1 MKIIY
6 WGPITPAGK
15 ASTGGYEA
23 ANRKN
28 IDELRRQ
35 GVDVEEY
42 PYPVVP
48 RRFGPLGKLVYVKL
62 FFTPFKWWKYRRRHD
77 VVLHSTPPN
86 GALLIPALWGTKM
99 ASIFGYK
106 VLLDM
111 RAGSL
116 PHFWATK
123 GKSYQHMIRLLLAA
137 SDAVTVEGKANVGFI
152 RDTVKADKEAV
163 YFPNLMRCDGIDCF
177 ADGKSHCDASG
188 HVNVLYFG
196 RITGAKGID
205 VILETRRHL
214 PDNYIIWLAG
224 PIAPDVAPD
233 RLRQQGVEY
242 LGMLTPAQLAVT
254 MKKMQFFIFPTRHV
268 GEGQS
273 NSLIEAMSQGLVP
286 VTSRQGFCCDVVA
299 DCGVT
304 LPADATG
311 ADYAAA
317 IMDIVAGDYTRLS
330 AKCRR
335 HIAENHNLSKEISKL
350 VSLYKSLLR

>member
-35 GVDVEEY
+35 GVDVDEY

-62 FFTPFKWWKYRRRHD
+62 FFTPFKWWKYRRRRD
-77 VVLHSTPPN
+77 VLLHSTPLY
-86 GALLIPALWGTKM
+86 GTLTLPALWGAKI
-99 ASIFGYK
+99 ASLLGVK
-106 VLLDM
+106 VLTDM

-116 PHFWATK
+116 PHYWATK
-123 GKSYQHMIRLLLAA
+123 GNGYRRMIRSMLSG
-137 SDAVTVEGKANVGFI
+137 SDAVTVEGRPYVDFM
-152 RDTVKADKEAV
+152 RDTVKIGKEAV
-163 YFPNLMRCDGIDCF
+163 YFPNLMGCDGMDNSGE
-177 ADGKSHCDASG
+177 GKTPYETEG
-188 HVNVLYFG
+188 RVNVLYFG

-304 LPADATG
+304 LPAEATG

-317 IMDIVAGDYTRLS
+317 IMDIAAGDYTRLS

-335 HIAENHNLSKEISKL
+335 HIAENHNLSKEITKL
-350 VSLYKSLLR
+350 KEVYYHICQ